1 MQFITIISDLGLRDY
16 YAGMIKGL
24 IYRDLPEA
32 RVVDIT
38 HEIAPYDIVEAAFN
52 LQQSY
57 RAFPKGTIHLV
68 LVSNH
73 DNPDHS
79 IAFRHKGHW
88 FLGPN
93 NGLFSLVFDD
103 VPQPLLR
110 VDLSL
115 RDLLAMRHKLGGL
128 LSRIVTGAED
138 QEIGIAGAS
147 YVQRLHL
154 HPVVTQTEIRGS
166 VMYVDR
172 FGNTVINVRRE
183 LFEQVRRGR
192 DFEIFFKRN
201 HPITELLSPAEH
213 IEVGEPYCHFNDAGF
228 LEIAVNMGNASEL
241 FNLRKDETIQ
251 IQFLNG

>member
-1 MQFITIISDLGLRDY
+1 MHFITLITDLGQHDY
-16 YAGMIKGL
+16 YGGMIKGL
-24 IYRDLPEA
+24 IYRDIPEA

-38 HEIAPYDIVEAAFN
+38 HEITPYDIVEAAYN

-57 RAFPKGTIHLV
+57 RAFPKGTVHLV

-73 DNPDHS
+73 DNPDHA
-79 IAFRHKGHW
+79 IAFQHKGHW

-93 NGLFSLVFDD
+93 NGLFSLAFDD
-103 VPQPLLR
+103 VPDPLFR
-110 VDLSL
+110 VDLAL
-115 RDLLAMRHKLGGL
+115 RDLLGLRHKLGSIITGMISGGDP
-128 LSRIVTGAED
+128 LS
-138 QEIGIAGAS
+138 IGTKTNN

-154 HPVVTQTEIRGS
+154 HPVVTQSEIRGS

-172 FGNTVINVRRE
+172 YGNTVINVRRE

-192 DFEIFFKRN
+192 EFEIYFKRN
-201 HPITELLSPAEH
+201 NPITQLSSPAEEL
-213 IEVGEPYCHFNDAGF
+213 EVGEPFCHFNDAGF

-251 IQFLNG
+251 IQFFQ